1 MTSLRGIARTTAV
14 VALAGGLTVLSPLA
28 APAQAHGII
37 ELDEGSAV
45 AGTTGVMTLE
55 VQHGCLP
62 AEPTVQVEAFV
73 GAPWRAVKPQAV
85 PGWTSSVRK
94 QAKGGWHITWVNQGA
109 PIPFG
114 TATFFPITVAWPKT
128 AGTYGMSVM
137 QLCTD
142 GTTYYWNDKYTP
154 ATATADS
161 PPLTPKPE
169 VLVVAKKT
177 ASSSAKPSST
187 PTAQKHMH

>member
-14 VALAGGLTVLSPLA
+14 AALAGGLAVLSPLA
-28 APAQAHGII
+28 APAHAHGII

-45 AGTTGVMTLE
+45 AGTTSVMTLE
-55 VQHGCLP
+55 IQHGCLP

-94 QAKGGWHITWVNQGA
+94 QAKGGWHITWINQGT

-114 TATFFPITVAWPKT
+114 TPTFLPIKVAWPKKT
-128 AGTYGMSVM
+128 GTYGMSVM
-137 QLCTD
+137 QLCP
-142 GTTYYWNDKYTP
+142 GSSYFWNDKYAP
-154 ATATADS
+154 AQENVPS
-161 PPLTPKPE
+161 PPLTPRPE
-169 VLVVAKKT
+169 VLVVAPK
-177 ASSSAKPSST
+177 
-187 PTAQKHMH
+187 